1 MEVKNNGL
9 LYKSY
14 DSRPKTFL
22 VKWATPHTCRV
33 SVGTINLPKKY
44 AGRRFRLRV
53 EWLDE

>member
-1 MEVKNNGL
+1 MELKNNGL

-33 SVGTINLPKKY
+33 SVGTINLPKRY